1 VGAPG
6 DPSDRDDQPRTLGE
20 VLYADKAKARVQE
33 QDWVRLVQCIAGG
46 DQAALH
52 ALFAQSHRIVFT
64 LIVRI
69 TSNRETAEEVTLGG
83 HVPLSTTR
91 YCLPL
96 SPDTVAAV
104 VKLAEVAPLIS
115 LNVVPASVLNCH

>member
-1 VGAPG
+1 VPVAVRVKLAVLPAHTVCAVGWA
-6 DPSDRDDQPRTLGE
+6 
-20 VLYADKAKARVQE
+20 V
-33 QDWVRLVQCIAGG
+33 IAG
-46 DQAALH
+46 A
-52 ALFAQSHRIVFT
+52 VFT
-64 LIVRI
+64 VKVA
-69 TSNRETAEEVTLGG
+69 AEEVTLGG